1 MELIYK
7 RDALNAVLHHHGDA
21 AVFAVQSI
29 QPLAIATEKQF
40 NELLEEHLELI
51 RRLPKAFT
59 EPQSY
64 RYCPYCGNHGIHL
77 RCDEVEFNVRG
88 IYVKYTEIVAECST
102 CEQEIYIPSI
112 NDWNC
117 ENREYAYQNA
127 KTEREES
134 IQ

>member
-1 MELIYK
+1 MELINK
-7 RDALNAVLHHHGDA
+7 KDAIHAVLHNTGDA
-21 AVFAVQSI
+21 AVAAVQ
-29 QPLAIATEKQF
+29 AIKPTTVYD
-40 NELLEEHLELI
+40 ELLEEHLELI

-59 EPQSY
+59 EPQQY
-64 RYCPYCGNHGIHL
+64 RFCPYCGGHGIHL
-77 RCDEVEFNVRG
+77 RCDEVEFQVRG
-88 IYVKYTEIVAECST
+88 IHAKYMELVAECIT

-127 KTEREES
+127 KAEREERQNE